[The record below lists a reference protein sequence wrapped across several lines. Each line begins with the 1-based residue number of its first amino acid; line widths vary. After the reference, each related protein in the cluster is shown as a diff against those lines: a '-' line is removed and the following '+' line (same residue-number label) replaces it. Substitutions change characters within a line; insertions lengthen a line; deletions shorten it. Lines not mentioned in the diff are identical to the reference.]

1 MTHKKAEL
9 ADRVPGSF
17 KEFFHAAE
25 DELVGDVDHLVHRDF
40 LSVLNPFA
48 VGVQR
53 GVVDK
58 THQDFL
64 FIVVELLISLMMKHY
79 PGQAVCMF

>member
-1 MTHKKAEL
+1 M
-9 ADRVPGSF
+9 ADRVPSSF

-25 DELVGDVDHLVHRDF
+25 DELVGDIDHLVHRDL

-53 GVVDK
+53 GVFDEAY
-58 THQDFL
+58 QDLL
-64 FIVVELLISLMMKHY
+64 FIVVELLILLMMKHY
-79 PGQAVCMF
+79 PSQAVCMF